1 MQHNKQLQ
9 KSQWY
14 MIMNIYS
21 QRYSGQWKLGWT
33 KFSQEI
39 LLQIMEGFPG
49 RSAAK
54 ESACNAIPGSG
65 RPPGERIGNSLQ
77 YSCLENST
85 DRGGWRGTVHG
96 IVKSCAELSKFHFH
110 FRGGQDSSASSRQAG
125 AGWGGTTLA
134 GSRPPWMGRMGV
146 AWSSHGRGKVREKM
160 PPTQHIP
167 SPCFFHVANISLT
180 RAKHVVKPNVEGKES
195 KLHMG

>member
-1 MQHNKQLQ
+1 MQHNKQPQ

-39 LLQIMEGFPG
+39 LLQIMVGFPG
-49 RSAAK
+49 SSAAK
-54 ESACNAIPGSG
+54 ESACNAGDPGSIPGSG
-65 RPPGERIGNSLQ
+65 RPPGEGIGNSLQ
-77 YSCLENST
+77 YSCLENSM

-96 IVKSCAELSKFHFH
+96 IVKSCTQLSKFHLHFH
-110 FRGGQDSSASSRQAG
+110 GGQDSSASSQQAG

-134 GSRPPWMGRMGV
+134 GSRPPWMGMVISGQRQG
-146 AWSSHGRGKVREKM
+146 AGEDATHTAHSKSLLF
-160 PPTQHIP
+160 
-167 SPCFFHVANISLT
+167 PCC
-180 RAKHVVKPNVEGKES
+180 
-195 KLHMG
+195 